1 MSEVEARARAE
12 APPAGTDVAAVRA
25 ADLWRVFQRGEV
37 AVEALRGVSLR
48 IALGEFVAIVGP
60 SGSGK
65 STFMNILGCLDRPT
79 RGSLEV
85 MGRDV
90 AAMTAD
96 ELAEIRNLDIGFV
109 FQAFNLIPRMSA
121 LENVELPLFYG
132 NAPSGAQR
140 VLARSALAAVGLD
153 HRGDH
158 PPSQLSGGEQQRVA
172 IARALVNSPRIL
184 VADEP
189 TGNLDRKTG
198 LEIMGI
204 LESLHRQQQL
214 TIILVTHDSSVAE
227 RADRIVSFLDGRI
240 EGDVRTPG
248 AGRRSG
254 APAPI
259 PLAER
264 RTG

>member
-1 MSEVEARARAE
+1 MNEAGAPAFAE
-12 APPAGTDVAAVRA
+12 TPPVGPDVPAVRA
-25 ADLWRVFQRGEV
+25 ADLWRIFQRGEV

-48 IALGEFVAIVGP
+48 IALGEFVAIIGP

-132 NAPSGAQR
+132 NAPAGAQR

-153 HRGDH
+153 HRADH

-172 IARALVNSPRIL
+172 LARAFANSPKIL
-184 VADEP
+184 FADEP
-189 TGNLDRKTG
+189 TGNLDGETG
-198 LEIMGI
+198 A
-204 LESLHRQQQL
+204 
-214 TIILVTHDSSVAE
+214 TIVAMMEELNREARTTLVLVTHDLTLAE
-227 RADRIVSFLDGRI
+227 RAHRVVRLGNGSIVSDR
-240 EGDVRTPG
+240 PG
-248 AGRRSG
+248 TG
-254 APAPI
+254 APAGTQ
-259 PLAER
+259 A
-264 RTG
+264 